1 MKEMKLT
8 IRMKE
13 VENGHNGQTYSKWN
27 ELLAKIL
34 NLLECGYAIWALN
47 VLICTLNPT

>member
-13 VENGHNGQTYSKWN
+13 IENGHNGQTYSKGRVKKKR
-27 ELLAKIL
+27 LKR
-34 NLLECGYAIWALN
+34 
-47 VLICTLNPT
+47 VTLYIFGFKPTLPSQLVT